1 MSTSQQDST
10 ETLELLQRAHHGDRM
25 AFDELFARHLPP
37 LRQFIEFRLDRR
49 LQRRIDASDI
59 VQETQLEA
67 FRRFDDYCERKPM
80 PFHIWLRRNAYER
93 LLNARRDHRAALRSV
108 EREQPMPERSSVL
121 LAQSIKELF
130 PTPSEALAR
139 REYRQCVAEALDE
152 LPPADSELLLMRHVE
167 GMTHAQIAQV
177 MDIAHATA
185 RQRYARALLK
195 LERVLRQNNLIDKL
209 S

>member
-1 MSTSQQDST
+1 MSAPQQDSP
-10 ETLELLQRAHHGDRM
+10 ETIALLQRARHGDQT
-25 AFDELFARHLPP
+25 AFNELFACHLPP

-49 LQRRIDASDI
+49 LQGRMDASDI
-59 VQETQLEA
+59 LQETQLEA

-93 LLNARRDHRAALRSV
+93 LLNARRDHRAALRSID
-108 EREQPMPERSSVL
+108 REQPLPERSSVL
-121 LAQSIKELF
+121 LAHSIKQLF

-139 REYRQCVAEALDE
+139 RENRQCVTQALAE
-152 LPPADSELLLMRHVE
+152 LPQQDSEVLLMRHVE

-177 MDIAHATA
+177 MDIEHATA

-195 LERVLRQNNLIDKL
+195 LERLLRTKDLLDTH
-209 S
+209 